1 MNYKEIADFIIKEV
15 QEKSTGFQYVVSLKS
30 IIEKTK
36 TVDLTEITVDT
47 IEELMT
53 REEVADVTIDRDLD
67 GLIYGLDVVLYT
79 DHAPNYAGNLEF
91 AVDVC
96 RKCGK
101 LMTEGKLYCKECV

>member
-30 IIEKTK
+30 IVGKTK
-36 TVDLTEITVDT
+36 VVNLTEIVVES
-47 IEELMT
+47 IKELMT

-79 DHAPNYAGNLEF
+79 GHAPNY
-91 AVDVC
+91 V
-96 RKCGK
+96 
-101 LMTEGKLYCKECV
+101 KEED